1 MIPTLSVGARRFAMT
16 QPLRSVLFRPEVLR
30 NTYALRVMTL
40 LSLGVDLQT
49 RRQLQWTHP
58 GPHRI

>member
-1 MIPTLSVGARRFAMT
+1 MT

-30 NTYALRVMTL
+30 NTYALRIMTL

-49 RRQLQWTHP
+49 RRQLQWTP
-58 GPHRI
+58 AGPHKI